1 MKERRRTYRGSRVV
15 SKPDG
20 GELAPTELPLR
31 DVPTSGER
39 IADSDG
45 VVASFAVGVGALV
58 LFLRRRRRWTR
69 HRFTSVWSPIWILSL
84 RFGWFCELNK
94 KNSSIFSRIWCGN
107 LDGRIF
113 LQRRRDCYDVW
124 PSTQGWS
131 PFHFSLLFLFSMP
144 PF

>member
-58 LFLRRRRRWTR
+58 LFLRRRRR
-69 HRFTSVWSPIWILSL
+69 
-84 RFGWFCELNK
+84 
-94 KNSSIFSRIWCGN
+94 
-107 LDGRIF
+107 
-113 LQRRRDCYDVW
+113 
-124 PSTQGWS
+124 
-131 PFHFSLLFLFSMP
+131 
-144 PF
+144 